1 MKTKRKAKR
10 CALLTCEGL
19 REGRSVQH
27 ADLSKECLGDDDLL
41 VPALKRVGIE
51 AEFVVWDQER
61 DWERFDCAVIR
72 STWDYTHQLDRFLK
86 ALRRIARS
94 RCRLFNPFE
103 TVRWNARKDYLIELA
118 AKGVPVVPTRIVR
131 RIDRAGVE
139 RAIAELDAPGIVIKP
154 LVGAG
159 ARNTFFL
166 RRRDS
171 RALGRINDLLETNE
185 FLLQPIVPGV
195 IDGEI
200 SLCFFGGAFS
210 HGVLK
215 RPKRGDYRSNAEFG
229 AAVSRYQPTQ
239 TELDFARCVL
249 AQAPGEV
256 LYARVDF
263 VRDRGKLLLME
274 LELIEP
280 LLHFRSAPAAA
291 ARFAVCLS
299 RLQQSPEGH
308 SNPGLGS

>member
-1 MKTKRKAKR
+1 MKTKHKAKR

-19 REGRSVQH
+19 REGRSAGH
-27 ADLSKECLGDDDLL
+27 SNLSKECLADDDLL
-41 VPALKRVGIE
+41 VPALKRHGIE
-51 AEFVVWDQER
+51 AEFVVWDRER
-61 DWERFDCAVIR
+61 DWDRFDCAVIR
-72 STWDYTHQLDRFLK
+72 STWDYTHQLERFIK
-86 ALRRIARS
+86 ALRRIDRS

-103 TVRWNARKDYLIELA
+103 IVRWNARKDYLIELA
-118 AKGVPVVPTRIVR
+118 AKGVSVVPTRKIR
-131 RIDRAGVE
+131 RIDREAVNA
-139 RAIAELDAPGIVIKP
+139 AIVELDAPGVVIKP

-166 RRRDS
+166 TKRS
-171 RALGRINDLLETNE
+171 PGIPASLIDLTQKSD

-195 IDGEI
+195 CDGEI

-229 AAVSRYQPTQ
+229 ATVSRYKPTQ
-239 TELDFARCVL
+239 TELDFARLVL
-249 AQAPGEV
+249 AQTPGEV

-263 VRDRGKLLLME
+263 VRDRGKPLLME

-280 LLHFRSAPAAA
+280 LLHFQSAPAAA
-291 ARFAVCLS
+291 SLFAVCLS
-299 RLQQSPEGH
+299 RLQQPPAAH